1 MKQYFDETEI
11 RKTIAIMKPDNQLY
25 EIRIHGG
32 TKKIISGY
40 FRGADGLVRELK
52 KLRQQDLDGA
62 NIYITLNAINDACY
76 DRKQREMLR
85 TYNDA
90 TTSDNDVV
98 GYDWLMVDLDPVRP
112 KDTSSTDDQI
122 KAAKEKANKI
132 YKYLSDLGFEKPL
145 VAESGNGVHLLYKL
159 AIANNDERK
168 TLLKNSLLALDM
180 LFTDDV
186 IGVDCVNYNPSR
198 ICKLY
203 GTLAQK
209 GSDSDERPHRMSRIV
224 SCPEVLKP
232 TDIAFLQKLTE
243 VIPKEEDKPQR
254 YNGYN
259 PPEFDLDDWMNKY
272 GLNYRKAS
280 YSDGVKYILDCCPFD
295 SNHRGKDA
303 CIFKRRNGAI
313 GFKCFHNSCSDK
325 EWKDVRLL
333 YEPDAYTKRYDFEEK
348 RSYGYHNR
356 DDVKK
361 PLSEAVTFS
370 EGHFW
375 LTPKEISAK
384 PRQPER
390 FIRTGI
396 ESFDKRFRGLRYRG
410 VTILSGYT
418 GGAKSTLLSQ
428 IILNAVN
435 AGNHVACFSGELAD
449 DDFMRWMHLQAAG
462 KNHVEPTEYEGYCNV
477 PKETQQTIDEWMDGK
492 FWLYENECGYNYGK
506 IMSACENAI
515 NEHQIDLLCLDNLMA
530 FDITE
535 ISDKEIEAQTKFI
548 WNLHMLAM
556 NKNLHIILVAHPR
569 KQNGLLRKFDVAGSS
584 NIINAVDNIIFCYRV
599 NQEFLNDYKIFFN
612 TEYNRGYDGRA
623 TNCIHCD
630 KARFGSVDDSY
641 IPLYYEPE
649 TKRIKNSISES
660 IAYGWCDDEYEMAE
674 ETPFD

>member
-25 EIRIHGG
+25 EIRIHAGA
-32 TKKIISGY
+32 KKIISGY
-40 FRGADGLVRELK
+40 FRGADGLIRELR
-52 KLRQQDLDGA
+52 KLQTRDLDGA

-76 DRKQREMLR
+76 DRKQRETLR

-90 TTSDNDVV
+90 TTSDNDVI
-98 GYDWLMVDLDPVRP
+98 GYDWLMIDLDPVRP

-132 YKYLSDLGFEKPL
+132 YKYLADIGFEKPL
-145 VAESGNGVHLLYKL
+145 VAESGNGIHLLYKVAL
-159 AIANNDERK
+159 NANENVK

-186 IGVDCVNYNPSR
+186 IGVDCVNYNQSR

-209 GSDSDERPHRMSRIV
+209 GSGSEERPHRMSRIV

-259 PPEFDLDDWMNKY
+259 PAEFDLDDWMNKY
-272 GLNYRKAS
+272 GLNYRKSS
-280 YSDGVKYILDCCPFD
+280 YSDGTKYILDCCPFD
-295 SNHRGKDA
+295 SNHKNKDA
-303 CIFKRRNGAI
+303 CIFKMRNGAI
-313 GFKCFHNSCSDK
+313 GFKCFHNSCADK
-325 EWKDVRLL
+325 TWRDVRLL
-333 YEPDAYTKRYDFEEK
+333 FEPDAYTQKQNFADK
-348 RSYGYHNR
+348 QSYGYHNR
-356 DDVKK
+356 DDAKK
-361 PLSEAVTFS
+361 SVSGACVSL

-390 FIRTGI
+390 FIKTGI
-396 ESFDKRFRGLRYRG
+396 DVFDKKFRGLRYRG

-428 IILNAVN
+428 IILNAVD

-462 KNHVEPTEYEGYCNV
+462 RNHVEQTQYEGYCNV
-477 PKETQQTIDEWMDGK
+477 PKETQDKIDEWLEGK

-506 IMSACENAI
+506 IMQACEQAI
-515 NEHQIDLLCLDNLMA
+515 DEHQIDLLCLDNLMA

-569 KQNGLLRKFDVAGSS
+569 KQNGLLRKFDIAGSS
-584 NIINAVDNIIFCYRV
+584 NIINAVDNIVFCYRV
-599 NQEFLNDYKIFFN
+599 NREFLNDYELFFQ
-612 TEYNRGYDGRA
+612 EDYNCGYDGRA

-641 IPLYYEPE
+641 IALYYEPE
-649 TKRIKNSISES
+649 TKRIMNSIAENTN
-660 IAYGWCDDEYEMAE
+660 YGWCGDGYETTE